1 MSRSTR
7 AAGRRA
13 APRAVR
19 SRARTHRARTA
30 SKAIGLTLLSAL
42 VPGSGLMMGGR
53 KKLGAFVLTLSIG
66 LLVIAAYVGLTQ
78 RDSVLALA
86 VSPRQ
91 LLIATGAVVL
101 LGIGWI
107 WTVVAS
113 HKLLRPVSMTYTGRL
128 AGSMVV
134 GLLCFAIAVP
144 TTVAAQTVM
153 AQRDLVG
160 SVFQSEGNS
169 KSATRPKVDNAKDPW
184 ANTPRLNLLLL
195 GADDGVGR
203 TGVRTDTV
211 IVASIDTKTGDT
223 ALISLSRNWMR
234 MPFPKDSPL
243 HEAYP
248 DGFWD
253 PKQGNVEQ
261 PEYYLDAMYENVPK
275 AHPGILGQT
284 DNEGADVVKLA
295 VGAAL
300 GLKIDYYMQVNLAGF
315 RQMID
320 ALGGITVNVNY
331 RVPIGG
337 DYGAGPG
344 SNSEKKPSG
353 YIEPG
358 PNQKLDGYHALW
370 FARGRYGLSDPS
382 RQERQRCTIHALVNS
397 ANPQTLVTSYQQIAN
412 AGKELLRTDIPLD
425 ILPAFTQL
433 GLKVKGAKVSNI
445 DLDKSKN
452 FPSGKNP
459 NYEAMREIV
468 QKALAPKPGKAP
480 SKKPTD
486 PSTNSP
492 TKSPT
497 SSTTT
502 KRPNTSTSPKSTP
515 TPGEEQNLADACA
528 YNPKQT
534 GNN

>member
-1 MSRSTR
+1 MPS
-7 AAGRRA
+7 
-13 APRAVR
+13 
-19 SRARTHRARTA
+19 
-30 SKAIGLTLLSAL
+30 AIGLTLLSAL
-42 VPGSGLMMGGR
+42 VPGSGLLMGGR
-53 KKLGAFVLTLSIG
+53 KKLGAFILTISIG
-66 LLVIAAYVGLTQ
+66 LLLIGAYVGLTH
-78 RDSVLALA
+78 RDSVLALL

-101 LGIGWI
+101 LGVGWI

-113 HKLLRPVSMTYTGRL
+113 HKLLRPVTMTYTGRL
-128 AGSMVV
+128 AGSMFV

-153 AQRDLVG
+153 AQRDLIG

-169 KSATRPKVDNAKDPW
+169 KSATRPKVGNASDPW
-184 ANTPRLNLLLL
+184 AKTPRLNLLLL

-203 TGVRTDTV
+203 TGTRTDTV

-234 MPFPKDSPL
+234 MRFPDDSPL
-243 HEAYP
+243 HKVYP

-253 PKQGNVEQ
+253 PNLGNVEQ
-261 PEYYLDAMYENVPK
+261 PEYYLDAMYENIPK

-284 DNEGADVVKLA
+284 DNEGADAVKLA
-295 VGAAL
+295 ASASL
-300 GLKIDYYMQVNLAGF
+300 GLDIDYYMQVNLAGF
-315 RQMID
+315 RQIID

-370 FARGRYGLSDPS
+370 FARGRFGLSDPS

-397 ANPQTLVTSYQQIAN
+397 ANPQALVTSYQQIAK
-412 AGKELLRTDIPLD
+412 AGKQLLRTDIPQE
-425 ILPAFTQL
+425 ILPAFIQL
-433 GLKVKGAKVSNI
+433 ALKVKSAKVTNI
-445 DLDKSKN
+445 DLDKNKN
-452 FPSGKNP
+452 FPTGKNP
-459 NYEAMREIV
+459 DYAAMQQII
-468 QKALAPKPGKAP
+468 QKAIAPKTAPVASTPTVKPTKAP
-480 SKKPTD
+480 
-486 PSTNSP
+486 
-492 TKSPT
+492 T
-497 SSTTT
+497 SGST
-502 KRPNTSTSPKSTP
+502 KRPTTP
-515 TPGEEQNLADACA
+515 SKTTTTPGAAENLNDACA
-528 YNPKQT
+528 YNPSQT
-534 GNN
+534 GN

>member
-13 APRAVR
+13 APRASR
-19 SRARTHRARTA
+19 SRARSHRARTA

-42 VPGSGLMMGGR
+42 VPGTGLLMGGR
-53 KKLGAFVLTLSIG
+53 KKLGAFVLTISIG
-66 LLVIAAYVGLTQ
+66 LLLIAAYVGLTH
-78 RDSVLALA
+78 RDSVLALL

-101 LGIGWI
+101 LGAGWI

-128 AGSMVV
+128 AGSLFV

-169 KSATRPKVDNAKDPW
+169 KSATRPKVNKSDPW
-184 ANTPRLNLLLL
+184 AKIPRLNLLLL

-234 MPFPKDSPL
+234 MPFPQDSPL
-243 HEAYP
+243 HKAYP

-253 PKQGNVEQ
+253 PNLGNVEQ

-295 VGAAL
+295 ASAAL
-300 GLKIDYYMQVNLAGF
+300 GLDIDYYMQVNLAGF
-315 RQMID
+315 RQIID

-358 PNQKLDGYHALW
+358 PEQKLDGYHALW

-382 RQERQRCTIHALVNS
+382 RQERQRCTIHALVSS
-397 ANPQTLVTSYQQIAN
+397 ANPQTLVTSYQQIAK
-412 AGKELLRTDIPLD
+412 AGKQLLRTDIPQD
-425 ILPAFTQL
+425 ILAAFIQL
-433 GLKVKGAKVSNI
+433 ALKVKNAKVTNI
-445 DLDKSKN
+445 DLDKNKN
-452 FPSGKNP
+452 FPTGKNP
-459 NYEAMREIV
+459 DYTAMQEII
-468 QKALAPKPGKAP
+468 QKAIAPKTNPVASTP
-480 SKKPTD
+480 SAKPT
-486 PSTNSP
+486 
-492 TKSPT
+492 KKPT

-502 KRPNTSTSPKSTP
+502 KRPTTPPKPTA
-515 TPGEEQNLADACA
+515 TPGEAQNLNDACA
-528 YNPKQT
+528 YNPSQT
-534 GNN
+534 GN

>member
-7 AAGRRA
+7 AAGRRS
-13 APRAVR
+13 APRASR
-19 SRARTHRARTA
+19 SRHRSHRTRTA

-42 VPGSGLMMGGR
+42 IPGSGLVMGGR
-53 KKLGAFVLTLSIG
+53 KKLGAFVLTISIG
-66 LLVIAAYVGLTQ
+66 LLVIGAYIGLTR
-78 RDSVLALA
+78 RDSILAFA

-91 LLIATGAVVL
+91 LLIATAAVVV
-101 LGIGWI
+101 LGICWI

-113 HKLLRPVSMTYTGRL
+113 HKLLRPVSMSYTGRL
-128 AGSMVV
+128 VGSMFV

-169 KSATRPKVDNAKDPW
+169 KSATRPKVNNTKDPW

-195 GADDGVGR
+195 GADDGQGR

-223 ALISLSRNWMR
+223 ALTSLSRNWMR
-234 MPFPKDSPL
+234 MPFPADSPL
-243 HEAYP
+243 HKVYP

-253 PKQGNVEQ
+253 PKLGNVEQ
-261 PEYYLDAMYENVPK
+261 PEYYLDSMYDNVPK
-275 AHPGILGQT
+275 AHPGVLGAT

-295 VGAAL
+295 ASAAL
-300 GLKIDYYMQVNLAGF
+300 GLDIDYYMQVNLAGF
-315 RQMID
+315 RQIID

-337 DYGAGPG
+337 DYGEGPG
-344 SNSEKKPSG
+344 TNGAKKPSG

-358 PNQKLDGYHALW
+358 ANQKLDGYHALW

-397 ANPQTLVTSYQQIAN
+397 VNPATLVTKYQQIAA
-412 AGKELLRTDIPLD
+412 AGKQLLRTDIPQE
-425 ILPAFTQL
+425 ILPAFIQL
-433 GLKVKGAKVSNI
+433 GSKVKNASVTNV
-445 DLDKSKN
+445 DLDKNKN
-452 FPSGKNP
+452 FPTGKNP
-459 NYEAMREIV
+459 DYSAMQDII
-468 QKALAPKPGKAP
+468 QKAIEPQTKPVASTPSTKPTKKPSSGSTKKVTPKP
-480 SKKPTD
+480 TV
-486 PSTNSP
+486 
-492 TKSPT
+492 
-497 SSTTT
+497 
-502 KRPNTSTSPKSTP
+502 
-515 TPGEEQNLADACA
+515 TPGTAENLNDACA
-528 YNPKQT
+528 YNPSQT
-534 GNN
+534 GN

>member
-7 AAGRRA
+7 AAGRRS
-13 APRAVR
+13 APRANR
-19 SRARTHRARTA
+19 SRHRSPRARTT

-42 VPGSGLMMGGR
+42 IPGSGLLMGGR
-53 KKLGAFVLTLSIG
+53 KKLGAFVLTISIG

-78 RDSVLALA
+78 RDSILALA

-91 LLIATGAVVL
+91 LLIATAAVVV
-101 LGIGWI
+101 LGVCWI
-107 WTVVAS
+107 WIVVSS

-128 AGSMVV
+128 AGSMFV
-134 GLLCFAIAVP
+134 GLLCFGIAVP

-160 SVFQSEGNS
+160 SVFQSEGDS
-169 KSATRPKVDNAKDPW
+169 KSATRPKVDKKDPW

-203 TGVRTDTV
+203 EGTRTDTV

-234 MPFPKDSPL
+234 MRFPTDSPL
-243 HEAYP
+243 HKVYP
-248 DGFWD
+248 DGYWD
-253 PKQGNVEQ
+253 PSKGNVEQ
-261 PEYYLDAMYENVPK
+261 PEYYLDSMYDNVPK

-295 VGAAL
+295 ASATL
-300 GLKIDYYMQVNLAGF
+300 GLDIDYYMQVNLAGF
-315 RQMID
+315 RQIID
-320 ALGGITVNVNY
+320 AVGGITVNVNY

-337 DYGAGPG
+337 DYGDGPG
-344 SNSEKKPSG
+344 SNTAKKPSG

-397 ANPQTLVTSYQQIAN
+397 VNPATLVTKYQQIAS
-412 AGKELLRTDIPLD
+412 AGKQVLRTDIPQE
-425 ILPAFTQL
+425 ILPAFIEL
-433 GLKVKGAKVSNI
+433 GLKVKSAKVTNV
-445 DLDKSKN
+445 DLDKNKN
-452 FPSGKNP
+452 FPTGKNP
-459 NYEAMREIV
+459 DYEAMQEII
-468 QKALAPKPGKAP
+468 QKAISPKTQPVA
-480 SKKPTD
+480 
-486 PSTNSP
+486 STP
-492 TKSPT
+492 
-497 SSTTT
+497 STTT
-502 KRPNTSTSPKSTP
+502 TKKPSSGSTNKSTP
-515 TPGEEQNLADACA
+515 KPAVTPGTAENLNDACA
-528 YNPKQT
+528 YNPSQT
-534 GNN
+534 GN

>member
-1 MSRSTR
+1 MTRSTR

-13 APRAVR
+13 APRPSR
-19 SRARTHRARTA
+19 SRARSHRARTA

-42 VPGSGLMMGGR
+42 VPGSGLLMGGR
-53 KKLGAFVLTLSIG
+53 KKLGAFVLTISIG
-66 LLVIAAYVGLTQ
+66 LLLVAAYVGLTH

-91 LLIATGAVVL
+91 LLIATCAVVV
-101 LGIGWI
+101 LGICWI
-107 WTVVAS
+107 WVVVAS

-128 AGSMVV
+128 AGSMFV

-169 KSATRPKVDNAKDPW
+169 KSATRPKVNKSDPW
-184 ANTPRLNLLLL
+184 AKIPRLNLLLL
-195 GADDGVGR
+195 GADDGIGR

-211 IVASIDTKTGDT
+211 IVASIDTKTGNT

-234 MPFPKDSPL
+234 MPFPEDSPL
-243 HEAYP
+243 HKVYP

-253 PKQGNVEQ
+253 PSKGNVEQ
-261 PEYYLDAMYENVPK
+261 PEYYLDAMYDNIPK
-275 AHPGILGQT
+275 QHPGILGQT
-284 DNEGADVVKLA
+284 DNEGADAVKLA
-295 VGAAL
+295 ASAAL
-300 GLKIDYYMQVNLAGF
+300 GLDIDYYMQVNLAGF
-315 RQMID
+315 KQIID

-337 DYGAGPG
+337 DYGEGPG
-344 SNSEKKPSG
+344 TNGHKLPSG

-397 ANPQTLVTSYQQIAN
+397 ADPATLVTSYQQIAK
-412 AGKELLRTDIPLD
+412 AGKELLRTDIPQEL
-425 ILPAFTQL
+425 LKAFISL
-433 GLKVKGAKVSNI
+433 ALKVKSAKVTNI
-445 DLDKSKN
+445 DLDKNKN

-459 NYEAMREIV
+459 DYAAMQQII
-468 QKALAPKPGKAP
+468 QKALNPATATPTAKPT
-480 SKKPTD
+480 KKPT
-486 PSTNSP
+486 SGT
-492 TKSPT
+492 
-497 SSTTT
+497 TTT
-502 KRPNTSTSPKSTP
+502 KKPTP
-515 TPGEEQNLADACA
+515 AKTTATPGEAQNLNDACA
-528 YNPKQT
+528 YNPNETGT
-534 GNN
+534 GN